1 MLIPFTD
8 YRRRHA
14 IGVFISIAILNA
26 LLLLGLA
33 TKTAVTPAEFA
44 FAIAAISAGVS
55 FASIRDIVPHLAYAG
70 EALKFYR
77 DEDDFAALKHYASG
91 WRLRA
96 TRLAYPLTAATVLS
110 AGFTGLY
117 ALCHLL
123 WPQFPPLLLVSLLL
137 VLVYP
142 LALSRLVHFLAP
154 VLVGWKEVDAQRP
167 SPAPA
172 VPPSIPRMLHLLA
185 AADLAITALITAALA
200 LPVRHSPGFQA
211 TAGTGSA
218 EFIVSALMLVLIV
231 LPFVLISAWRAR
243 QPACS
248 GELYRA
254 QNIDLSQCPS
264 HAPDKRTRWQRWF
277 RYSLTLCAL
286 TPFTCLLLDTLPV
299 NLPIQI
305 TLALLLLPIAPMFWR
320 ERTHTLTASF
330 HDAAQLLTE
339 FPPRNL
345 NPERMLEL
353 AGVQ

>member
-1 MLIPFTD
+1 MLIPFTA

-44 FAIAAISAGVS
+44 FAIAAIAAGVGY
-55 FASIRDIVPHLAYAG
+55 ASIRDMAGTLAYAG

-77 DEDDFAALKHYASG
+77 DEADFAALKRYASG
-91 WRLRA
+91 WRRHVSV
-96 TRLAYPLTAATVLS
+96 LAAPLPAAITLGSGLTA
-110 AGFTGLY
+110 LY
-117 ALCHLL
+117 ALCRLL
-123 WPQFPPLLLVSLLL
+123 WPQVPPLLLSGLLL

-142 LALSRLVHFLAP
+142 FILSRLVHFLAP
-154 VLVGWKEVDAQRP
+154 VFVGWKEISALR
-167 SPAPA
+167 
-172 VPPSIPRMLHLLA
+172 PPSASTAPLPIHRLLHRLA
-185 AADLAITALITAALA
+185 AQDLLVTALITCALA

-211 TAGTGSA
+211 TSGYGSA
-218 EFIVSALMLVLIV
+218 EFIVTALILVLIV
-231 LPFVLISAWRAR
+231 LPLVLISAWRAR
-243 QPACS
+243 QQACS

-254 QNIDLSQCPS
+254 KGIDLSQPPPPAATGS
-264 HAPDKRTRWQRWF
+264 RWQRWF

-286 TPFTCLLLDTLPV
+286 TPFTCLLLGA
-299 NLPIQI
+299 LPIAVPIQL
-305 TLALLLLPIAPMFWR
+305 TLALLLLPIAPMFWC
-320 ERTHTLTASF
+320 ERTRTLSANF

-353 AGVQ
+353 AGAH